1 MKTECNIIVSDTTR
15 GFIEC
20 LVMLDQLYGKVSE
33 TLEGMYGSSYVDSVM
48 SSKYSKKSEKIRDF
62 ICEYMCISIE
72 ENIGGVN
79 NYEKKGGEI

>member
-1 MKTECNIIVSDTTR
+1 MKTECNITVNDTMR

-62 ICEYMCISIE
+62 IREYMCISIE
-72 ENIGGVN
+72 NNIGDVSSDIDS
-79 NYEKKGGEI
+79 E